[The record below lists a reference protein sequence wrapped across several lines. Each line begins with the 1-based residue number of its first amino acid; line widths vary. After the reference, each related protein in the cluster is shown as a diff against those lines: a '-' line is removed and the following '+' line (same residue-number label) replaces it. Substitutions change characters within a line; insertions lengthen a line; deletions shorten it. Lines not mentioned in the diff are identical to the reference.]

1 MTPSHIRTI
10 RKEAGLSQTGLAALL
25 RIKDLRT
32 IRRWESGETPITGPA
47 SIVLELIEADALPE
61 RFFRPRDFSG

>member
-1 MTPSHIRTI
+1 MTPYHIRTI
-10 RKEAGLSQTGLAALL
+10 RKEAGLSQTGLATLL

-47 SIVLELIEADALPE
+47 SIVLELIEAGALPE
-61 RFFRPRDFSG
+61 WLASRS